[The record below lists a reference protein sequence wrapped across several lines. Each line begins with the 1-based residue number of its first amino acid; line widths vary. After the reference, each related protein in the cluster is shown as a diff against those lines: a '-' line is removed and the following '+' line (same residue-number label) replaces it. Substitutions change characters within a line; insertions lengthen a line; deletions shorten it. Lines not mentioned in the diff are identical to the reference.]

1 MTDPVSAAG
10 LTTFSGTVV
19 EWAVPVFMPPF
30 CWRRRCSEP
39 TPGQALELAFERAV
53 ERRAQIPDW

>member
-1 MTDPVSAAG
+1 MADPVSAAG

-19 EWAVPVFMPPF
+19 EWAFPVFMPPF

-39 TPGQALELAFERAV
+39 TPGQALELAFE
-53 ERRAQIPDW
+53 